1 MRSYFEVLLYNDN
14 NIKNA
19 QPIVHYEDNL
29 YNIYNDL
36 TIFQEGKNN
45 EEQHSHFYRTSTG

>member
-45 EEQHSHFYRTSTG
+45 EEQHSHFYRPITG